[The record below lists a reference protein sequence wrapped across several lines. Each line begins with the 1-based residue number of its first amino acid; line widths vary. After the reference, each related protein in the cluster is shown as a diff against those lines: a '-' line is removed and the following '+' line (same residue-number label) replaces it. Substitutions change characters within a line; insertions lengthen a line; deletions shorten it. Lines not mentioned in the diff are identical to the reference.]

1 MASESTH
8 DPLEPLREPLRQL
21 LATCPEY
28 LPEFKATREAMYA
41 GEAPEALDPYF
52 DLGLFTDHLINLALQ
67 QDTKCFPAVFAL
79 IEKLLLEGSSQ
90 VRNWIGA
97 GVLEGMQNHLA
108 NTGIGYAL
116 MEPWLGTKTRRSLGC
131 AHRRMGRLI

>member
-1 MASESTH
+1 MTSHSQPTP

-28 LPEFKATREAMYA
+28 LPEFEATRKAIYP
-41 GEAPEALDPYF
+41 GEPPEALDPYF
-52 DLGLFTDHLINLALQ
+52 DLGLFTDHLIDLALQ

-79 IEKLLLEGSSQ
+79 IEKLLVEGSSDVQ
-90 VRNWIGA
+90 NWITV
-97 GVLEGMQNHLA
+97 GVLEGIQNHLA

-116 MEPWLGTKTRRSLGC
+116 LEPWLGSETRKEWDG
-131 AHRRMGRLI
+131 LIEGWGG